1 MNGEN
6 KFLKLFYIIAFIA
19 FACVSCWATAESFH
33 MLLPTWPVFAVYI
46 VTIGF
51 FFIASLGTKMIVDS
65 LNQNIIYLEKRGLR
79 LIGGLLITL
88 VFWLI
93 CSMPTNTHTFFY
105 RSVAN
110 SIAKEDVITTV
121 GYLDQLVNDT
131 RNEEQIKL
139 KQNALDNNVK
149 SKLQELEREIKNP
162 LNEGIGP
169 NALNI
174 IDQLAVL
181 LNVAK
186 IDTVSY
192 RRPLTTARR
201 DVVICEYR
209 RIIDTLAD
217 IKKESIRKS
226 IEPTNKNI
234 YQEKA
239 RNAKEIIDS
248 VAEIMDKDPSV
259 LNDISFAHK
268 LDNSLLT
275 GYATVK
281 TYKDFVEFN
290 PKTDE
295 ARYSAPNPITKIKQ
309 LMSVFDVWKDV
320 FRGLYKGHGF
330 VFWIL
335 ISILVDIAAFIF
347 FDLAFKKED

>member
-65 LNQNIIYLEKRGLR
+65 LNQNIYLEKRWLR
-79 LIGGLLITL
+79 LIGGFLITL

-110 SIAKEDVITTV
+110 SIAQDDVNTTI
-121 GYLDQLVNDT
+121 GYLEQLKNNTLVEKQIT
-131 RNEEQIKL
+131 LEQDSIDNMVKL
-139 KQNALDNNVK
+139 KLA
-149 SKLQELEREIKNP
+149 ELETEIKNEANP
-162 LNEGIGP
+162 GFGQHATKILRQFADLLDVPKVDPISHRGVSTETQRNE
-169 NALNI
+169 LV
-174 IDQLAVL
+174 DQYRE
-181 LNVAK
+181 K
-186 IDTVSY
+186 IYKLDS
-192 RRPLTTARR
+192 
-201 DVVICEYR
+201 
-209 RIIDTLAD
+209 

-226 IEPTNKNI
+226 IEPINKGI
-234 YQEKA
+234 YQRKA
-239 RNAKEIIDS
+239 RIAKDS
-248 VAEIMDKDPSV
+248 ILIVANQMKIDPSI
-259 LNDISFAHK
+259 LNDVCFAHK

-275 GYATVK
+275 GYATIK

-290 PKTDE
+290 PKTDA
-295 ARYSAPNPITKIKQ
+295 ARYSATNPITKIKQ
-309 LMSVFDVWKDV
+309 LMSVFDVWKDF

-330 VFWIL
+330 VYWIL